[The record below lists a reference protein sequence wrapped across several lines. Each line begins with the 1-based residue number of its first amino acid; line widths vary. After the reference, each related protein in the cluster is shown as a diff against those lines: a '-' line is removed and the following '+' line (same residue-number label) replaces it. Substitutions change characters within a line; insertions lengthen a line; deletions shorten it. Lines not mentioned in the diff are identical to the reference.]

1 MASSHGVS
9 VPKKEP
15 KKWWQ
20 RWFHLAS
27 GFDMQ
32 FFVLLMIILIVG
44 LATLYSASHVYA
56 FNYNDGD
63 SFFYIRKQAGF
74 AAFGLLAMLGISMVD
89 YHILHKWALPV
100 WLISMG
106 LLGAALLMP
115 SATGIRRWVSIGPIS
130 FQPSEVA
137 KFALVLLLAHYRSL
151 NYKKMKEYGT

>member
-44 LATLYSASHVYA
+44 LATLLIGGTVTWFVCSGLIPAGEL
-56 FNYNDGD
+56 GD
-63 SFFYIRKQAGF
+63 SVYP
-74 AAFGLLAMLGISMVD
+74 L
-89 YHILHKWALPV
+89 YE
-100 WLISMG
+100 
-106 LLGAALLMP
+106 AAL
-115 SATGIRRWVSIGPIS
+115 ATGKLFVAVALFVGSI
-130 FQPSEVA
+130 
-137 KFALVLLLAHYRSL
+137 SL
-151 NYKKMKEYGT
+151 HGTLYA